1 MKKYMWIFF
10 GSLLISAG
18 LYFFLI
24 QHDIA
29 AGGVSGFSV
38 VLSNIFPVLS
48 VGVTNAV
55 LNVLIMSLGVMILG
69 FDFARKSIFASLVL
83 SAFIIIFE
91 KVFPNVI
98 LTNDKIINI
107 IFGAITMSLG
117 LSIVFYNGSSTGGTD
132 LIASVVNKLTGI
144 PIHMSMFLADF
155 VVVISSMIVF
165 GVELG
170 LYAVLTI
177 MIQSIGIDYF
187 IQGFGRKIAI
197 LVISDKY
204 EEINKIII
212 SKHKKGVTLLKAEG
226 GYSYDDKKVIM
237 TVTPFRMYPKIREE
251 IINVDKKAFIFTY
264 QVSEVLGEGFTFDQF
279 SEN

>member
-1 MKKYMWIFF
+1 MKKYIWIFF
-10 GSLLISAG
+10 GSFLISAG

-55 LNVLIMSLGVMILG
+55 LNVLIMSLGVIILG
-69 FDFARKSIFASLVL
+69 FDFAKKSIFASLVL
-83 SAFIIIFE
+83 SVFIIIFE
-91 KVFPNVI
+91 RIFPDVI

-117 LSIVFYNGSSTGGTD
+117 LAIVFYNGSSTGGTD
-132 LIASVVNKLTGI
+132 LIASVLNKLTGI
-144 PIHMSMFLADF
+144 PIHISMFLADF

-204 EEINKIII
+204 EEINKLII

-226 GYSYDDKKVIM
+226 GYSYDDKKVVM

>member
-10 GSLLISAG
+10 GSFLISAG

-55 LNVLIMSLGVMILG
+55 LNVLIMSLGVIILG
-69 FDFARKSIFASLVL
+69 FDFAKKSIFASLIL
-83 SAFIIIFE
+83 SLFIIIFE
-91 KVFPNVI
+91 RVFPNVI

-117 LSIVFYNGSSTGGTD
+117 LAIVFYNGSSTGGTD
-132 LIASVVNKLTGI
+132 LIASVLNKLTGI
-144 PIHMSMFLADF
+144 PIHISMFLADF

-204 EEINKIII
+204 EEINKLII

-226 GYSYDDKKVIM
+226 GYSYDDKKVVM

>member
-1 MKKYMWIFF
+1 MKKYIWIFF
-10 GSLLISAG
+10 GSFLISAG

-55 LNVLIMSLGVMILG
+55 LNVLIMSLGVIILG
-69 FDFARKSIFASLVL
+69 FDFAKKSIFASLVL

-91 KVFPNVI
+91 RIFPNVI

-117 LSIVFYNGSSTGGTD
+117 LAIVFYNGSSTGGTD
-132 LIASVVNKLTGI
+132 LIASVLNKLTGI
-144 PIHMSMFLADF
+144 PIHISMFLADF

-177 MIQSIGIDYF
+177 MIQSMGIDYF

-204 EEINKIII
+204 EEINKLII

-226 GYSYDDKKVIM
+226 GYSYDDKKVVM

>member
-1 MKKYMWIFF
+1 MKKYIWIFF
-10 GSLLISAG
+10 GSFLISAG

-55 LNVLIMSLGVMILG
+55 LNVLIMSLGVIILG
-69 FDFARKSIFASLVL
+69 FDFAKKSIFASLVL

-91 KVFPNVI
+91 RIFPDVI

-117 LSIVFYNGSSTGGTD
+117 LAIVFYNGSSTGGTD
-132 LIASVVNKLTGI
+132 LIASVLNKLTGI
-144 PIHMSMFLADF
+144 PIHISMFLADF

-204 EEINKIII
+204 EEINKLII

-226 GYSYDDKKVIM
+226 GYSYDDKKVVM
-237 TVTPFRMYPKIREE
+237 TITPFRMYPKIREE

>member
-1 MKKYMWIFF
+1 MKKYIWIFF
-10 GSLLISAG
+10 GSFLISAG

-38 VLSNIFPVLS
+38 VLSNIFPALS

-55 LNVLIMSLGVMILG
+55 LNVLIMSLGVIILG
-69 FDFARKSIFASLVL
+69 YDFAKKSIFASLIL
-83 SAFIIIFE
+83 SLFIIIFE
-91 KVFPNVI
+91 RVFPNVI
-98 LTNDKIINI
+98 LANDKIINI

-117 LSIVFYNGSSTGGTD
+117 LAIVFYNGSSTGGTD
-132 LIASVVNKLTGI
+132 LIASVLNKLTGI
-144 PIHMSMFLADF
+144 PIHISMFLADF

-204 EEINKIII
+204 EEINKLII

-226 GYSYDDKKVIM
+226 GYSYDDKKVVM

>member
-1 MKKYMWIFF
+1 MKKYIWIFF
-10 GSLLISAG
+10 GSFLISAG

-55 LNVLIMSLGVMILG
+55 LNVLIMSLGVIILG
-69 FDFARKSIFASLVL
+69 FDFAKKSIFASLIL
-83 SAFIIIFE
+83 SLFIIIFE
-91 KVFPNVI
+91 RVFPNVI

-117 LSIVFYNGSSTGGTD
+117 LAIVFYNGSSTGGTD
-132 LIASVVNKLTGI
+132 LIASVLNKLTGI
-144 PIHMSMFLADF
+144 PIHISMFLADF
-155 VVVISSMIVF
+155 VVVTSSMIVF

-204 EEINKIII
+204 EEINKLII

-226 GYSYDDKKVIM
+226 GYSYDDKKVVM

>member
-226 GYSYDDKKVIM
+226 GYSYDDKKVVM

>member
-1 MKKYMWIFF
+1 MKKYIWIFF
-10 GSLLISAG
+10 GSFLISAG

-55 LNVLIMSLGVMILG
+55 LNVLIMSLGVIILG
-69 FDFARKSIFASLVL
+69 FDFAKKSIFASLIL
-83 SAFIIIFE
+83 SVFIIIFE
-91 KVFPNVI
+91 RVFPNVI

-117 LSIVFYNGSSTGGTD
+117 LAIVFYNGSSTGGTD
-132 LIASVVNKLTGI
+132 LIASVLNKLTGI
-144 PIHMSMFLADF
+144 PIHISMFLADF

-204 EEINKIII
+204 EEINKLII

-226 GYSYDDKKVIM
+226 GYSYDDKKVVM

>member
-1 MKKYMWIFF
+1 MKKYIWIFF
-10 GSLLISAG
+10 GSFLISAG

-48 VGVTNAV
+48 VGVANAV
-55 LNVLIMSLGVMILG
+55 LNVLIMSLGVVILG
-69 FDFARKSIFASLVL
+69 FDFAKKSIFASLIL
-83 SAFIIIFE
+83 SVFIIIFE
-91 KVFPNVI
+91 RVFPNVI

-117 LSIVFYNGSSTGGTD
+117 LAIVFYNGSSTGGTD
-132 LIASVVNKLTGI
+132 LIASVLNKLTGI
-144 PIHMSMFLADF
+144 PIHISMFLADF

-204 EEINKIII
+204 EEINKLII

-226 GYSYDDKKVIM
+226 GYSYDDKKVVM

>member
-1 MKKYMWIFF
+1 MKKYIWIFF
-10 GSLLISAG
+10 GSFLISAG

-55 LNVLIMSLGVMILG
+55 LNVLIMSLGVIILG
-69 FDFARKSIFASLVL
+69 FDFAKKSIFASLIL
-83 SAFIIIFE
+83 SLFIIIFE
-91 KVFPNVI
+91 RVFPNVI

-117 LSIVFYNGSSTGGTD
+117 LAIVFYNGSSTGGTD
-132 LIASVVNKLTGI
+132 LIASVLNKLTGI
-144 PIHMSMFLADF
+144 PIHISMFLADF

-204 EEINKIII
+204 EEINKLII

-226 GYSYDDKKVIM
+226 GYSYDDKKVVM

>member
-1 MKKYMWIFF
+1 MKKYIWIFF
-10 GSLLISAG
+10 GSFLISAG

-55 LNVLIMSLGVMILG
+55 LNVLIMSLGVIILG
-69 FDFARKSIFASLVL
+69 FDFAKKSIFASLVL

-91 KVFPNVI
+91 RVFPNVI

-117 LSIVFYNGSSTGGTD
+117 LAIVFYNGSSTGGTD
-132 LIASVVNKLTGI
+132 LIASVLNKLTGI
-144 PIHMSMFLADF
+144 PIHISMFLADF

-165 GVELG
+165 GIELG

-204 EEINKIII
+204 EEINKLII

-226 GYSYDDKKVIM
+226 GYSYDDKKVVM

>member
-1 MKKYMWIFF
+1 MKKYIWIFF
-10 GSLLISAG
+10 GSFLISAG

-55 LNVLIMSLGVMILG
+55 LNVLIMSLGVIILG
-69 FDFARKSIFASLVL
+69 FDFAKKSIFASLVL

-91 KVFPNVI
+91 RIFPDVI
-98 LTNDKIINI
+98 LTNDRIINI

-117 LSIVFYNGSSTGGTD
+117 LAIVFYNGSSTGGTD
-132 LIASVVNKLTGI
+132 LIASVLNKLTGI
-144 PIHMSMFLADF
+144 PIHISMFLADF

-204 EEINKIII
+204 EEINKLII

-226 GYSYDDKKVIM
+226 GYSYDEKKVVM

>member
-1 MKKYMWIFF
+1 MKKYIWIFF
-10 GSLLISAG
+10 GSFLISAG

-55 LNVLIMSLGVMILG
+55 LNVLIMSLGVIILG
-69 FDFARKSIFASLVL
+69 FDFAKKSIFASLVL

-91 KVFPNVI
+91 RVFPNVI

-117 LSIVFYNGSSTGGTD
+117 LAIVFYNGSSTGGTD
-132 LIASVVNKLTGI
+132 LIASVLNKLTGI
-144 PIHMSMFLADF
+144 PIHISMFLADF

-204 EEINKIII
+204 EEINKLII

-226 GYSYDDKKVIM
+226 GYSYDDKKVVM

>member
-1 MKKYMWIFF
+1 MKKYIWIFF
-10 GSLLISAG
+10 GSFLISAG

-48 VGVTNAV
+48 VGVANAV
-55 LNVLIMSLGVMILG
+55 LNVLIMSLGVVILG
-69 FDFARKSIFASLVL
+69 FDFAKKSIFASLIL
-83 SAFIIIFE
+83 SLFIIIFE
-91 KVFPNVI
+91 RVFPNVI

-117 LSIVFYNGSSTGGTD
+117 LAIVFYNGSSTGGTD
-132 LIASVVNKLTGI
+132 LIASVLNKLTGI
-144 PIHMSMFLADF
+144 PIHISMFLADF

-204 EEINKIII
+204 EEINKLII

-226 GYSYDDKKVIM
+226 GYSYDDKKVVM

>member
-1 MKKYMWIFF
+1 MKKYIWIFF
-10 GSLLISAG
+10 GSFLISAG

-55 LNVLIMSLGVMILG
+55 LNVLIMSLGVIILG
-69 FDFARKSIFASLVL
+69 FDFAKKSIFASLIL
-83 SAFIIIFE
+83 SLFIIIFE
-91 KVFPNVI
+91 RVFPNVI

-117 LSIVFYNGSSTGGTD
+117 LAIVFYNGSSTGGTD
-132 LIASVVNKLTGI
+132 LIASVLNKLTGI
-144 PIHMSMFLADF
+144 PIHISMFLADF

-197 LVISDKY
+197 LVISDRY
-204 EEINKIII
+204 EEINKLII

-226 GYSYDDKKVIM
+226 GYSYDDKKVVM

>member
-1 MKKYMWIFF
+1 MKKYIWIFF
-10 GSLLISAG
+10 GSFLISAG

-55 LNVLIMSLGVMILG
+55 LNVLIMSLGVIILG
-69 FDFARKSIFASLVL
+69 FDFAKKSIFASLIL
-83 SAFIIIFE
+83 SAFIIILE
-91 KVFPNVI
+91 RIFPNVI

-117 LSIVFYNGSSTGGTD
+117 LAIVFYNGSSTGGTD
-132 LIASVVNKLTGI
+132 LIASVLNKLTGI
-144 PIHMSMFLADF
+144 PIHISMFLADF

-204 EEINKIII
+204 EEINKLII

>member
-1 MKKYMWIFF
+1 
-10 GSLLISAG
+10 
-18 LYFFLI
+18 
-24 QHDIA
+24 
-29 AGGVSGFSV
+29 
-38 VLSNIFPVLS
+38 
-48 VGVTNAV
+48 
-55 LNVLIMSLGVMILG
+55 
-69 FDFARKSIFASLVL
+69 
-83 SAFIIIFE
+83 
-91 KVFPNVI
+91 
-98 LTNDKIINI
+98 
-107 IFGAITMSLG
+107 
-117 LSIVFYNGSSTGGTD
+117 
-132 LIASVVNKLTGI
+132 
-144 PIHMSMFLADF
+144 MFLADF

-204 EEINKIII
+204 EEINKLII

-226 GYSYDDKKVIM
+226 GYSYDDKKVVM

>member
-1 MKKYMWIFF
+1 MKKYIWIFF
-10 GSLLISAG
+10 GSFLISAG

-55 LNVLIMSLGVMILG
+55 LNVLIMSLGVIILG
-69 FDFARKSIFASLVL
+69 FDFAKKSIFASLVL

-91 KVFPNVI
+91 RIFPDVI

-117 LSIVFYNGSSTGGTD
+117 LAIVFYNGSSTGGTD
-132 LIASVVNKLTGI
+132 LIASVLNKLTGI
-144 PIHMSMFLADF
+144 PIHISMFLADF

-204 EEINKIII
+204 EEINKLII

-226 GYSYDDKKVIM
+226 GYSYDDKKVVM

>member
-1 MKKYMWIFF
+1 MKKYIWIFF
-10 GSLLISAG
+10 GSFLISAG

-38 VLSNIFPVLS
+38 VLSNIFPLLS

-55 LNVLIMSLGVMILG
+55 LNVLIMSLGVIILG
-69 FDFARKSIFASLVL
+69 FDFAKKSIFASLVL

-91 KVFPNVI
+91 RIFPNVI

-117 LSIVFYNGSSTGGTD
+117 LAIVFYNGSSTGGTD
-132 LIASVVNKLTGI
+132 LIASVLNKLTGI
-144 PIHMSMFLADF
+144 PIHISMFLADF

-204 EEINKIII
+204 EEINKLII

-226 GYSYDDKKVIM
+226 GYSYDDKKVVM

>member
-1 MKKYMWIFF
+1 MKKYIWIFF
-10 GSLLISAG
+10 GSFLIFAG

-55 LNVLIMSLGVMILG
+55 LNVLIMSLGVIILG
-69 FDFARKSIFASLVL
+69 FDFAKKSIFASLVL

-91 KVFPNVI
+91 RVFPNVI

-117 LSIVFYNGSSTGGTD
+117 LAIVFYNGSSTGGTD
-132 LIASVVNKLTGI
+132 LIASVLNKLTGI
-144 PIHMSMFLADF
+144 PIHISMFLADF

-204 EEINKIII
+204 EEINKLII

-226 GYSYDDKKVIM
+226 GYSYDDKKVVM